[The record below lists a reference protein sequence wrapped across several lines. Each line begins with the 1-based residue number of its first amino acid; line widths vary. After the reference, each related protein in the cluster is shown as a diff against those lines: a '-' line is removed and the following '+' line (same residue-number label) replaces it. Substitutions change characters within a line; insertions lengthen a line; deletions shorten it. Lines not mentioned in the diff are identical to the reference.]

1 MAQKEFSIDLQ
12 NTFFPF
18 LSGDQ
23 GRTVVNPSFG
33 ESSNPPSL
41 AYCHNVMPTKEGY
54 VSVGFEA
61 YTTLPTSDLPDF
73 VDVRP
78 FYGDNARGKAYIAFD
93 TNRQPY
99 ILRATVTYWVLIGGA
114 FITSILVPGNFD
126 PDTVTVATVNGISYI
141 HFALIG
147 SMTID
152 EVTGSFTPITLTGL
166 TASALLGLVSS
177 FGYLVAYTAFDIA
190 WSSTIDPTDFVPSS
204 VTGAGGGSIQDI
216 AGKMQFVT
224 SNDLGLL
231 IYAEDNVVAAVYTGN
246 PLFPWK
252 YREVRDS
259 KGGIDLDQTAYE
271 ANSGIQFAYTKAG
284 LQSITPQRAQ
294 TILPEVTD
302 FLAGSV
308 LEDFNTSTLVY
319 DITTSDRG
327 MVKRLSFISSRY
339 LVISYGISSF
349 THAIIFDTVLE
360 KLGKIKLDHVAA
372 FEFTNE
378 QENIER
384 KSIAF
389 LQADTIIQLLEFSK
403 IASSSGV
410 LILGKL
416 QDRRNHLLTLH
427 KVEVE
432 NKGNVAFEEFSVVDE
447 TGAQVIDAGNRD
459 VISLVDNPSAGSL
472 AVYSQVSLDGVSF
485 STVAGTLVSE
495 TADLDSLRNLNVYA
509 FRADGKNHSIVLVGM
524 FDLSTLLV
532 LHSDAGSR

>member
-1 MAQKEFSIDLQ
+1 MAQQEFSIDLQ

-18 LSGDQ
+18 LSGNQD
-23 GRTVVNPSFG
+23 RTVVNPPQG
-33 ESSNPPSL
+33 ETSSPPSI

-54 VSVGFEA
+54 VSVGFEK
-61 YTTLPTSDLPDF
+61 YTTLPSSSLPAF

-93 TNRQPY
+93 INRQPY

-126 PDTVTVATVNGISYI
+126 PDSVTVATVNGISYI

-147 SMTID
+147 SMTIN
-152 EVTGSFTPITLTGL
+152 EVTGSHTAITLTGL

-216 AGKMQFVT
+216 AGKMQFIT

-308 LEDFNTSTLVY
+308 IEDFNTSTLIYSISV
-319 DITTSDRG
+319 TESS

-427 KVEVE
+427 KVEVQ
-432 NKGNVAFEEFSVVDE
+432 NKGNIIFESAQVVDE
-447 TGAQVIDAGNRD
+447 AGLQVVDEAGTE
-459 VISLVDNPSAGSL
+459 VVALTQAPIAGSL

-485 STVAGTLVSE
+485 STVAGTLISE
-495 TADLDSLRNLNVYA
+495 TTDLDSLRNLNVYA

-532 LHSDAGSR
+532 LHSDAGKR